1 MAISSFSSFSVLPPP
16 PPPPETKAPSP
27 PQPEPKPE
35 PRPEPAAQTLTL
47 KLEPQPASVPP
58 AAAAKPVQP
67 PPVPVSYVPPP
78 APPAVHHAPEP
89 RPAPGL
95 VRRVVRKW
103 PWVMLTTAAGTGAGY
118 YYHTQQPTPTPHA
131 TAEVRT
137 NQPRAE
143 DALRSDRVLARAA
156 ASLNPAEFAEPL
168 PVDRVGFLRDHL
180 GVTRKSGSSTVE
192 LTFDAPQLDDGPKY
206 LAAVLAAYQADIAAR
221 PQPGADR
228 PARIKAL
235 EGEIALLEVE
245 KNQALAVAPAA
256 PAGPTVDPKELAA
269 LRERVAGGTA
279 KRDELTRSL
288 ADLDATIKKI
298 DAVAGKPWAERE
310 AVRVELKL
318 PEPGGKNAAAEL
330 ATLTKEK
337 ETLRSTRGLGPDHP
351 EMRALQAR
359 IDRAEREAKETAKND
374 PLDAHRAA
382 LAKKRDA
389 GRDSLDQLATTLT
402 DDEARLRTL
411 EARAAKAPPPM
422 TRPDVSALDARIAE
436 LTRERDALRS
446 AAPEEPPSTEV
457 VAAPAATTPAAPDLN
472 RNLATGGL
480 AGLLVG
486 ATLALGAGLLGGGA
500 GAPSVR
506 GRRLGSPLLGR
517 LPKVKTDAAAE
528 RPTNAGLDRLVVTFY
543 RPNSADAEAF
553 RQVRG
558 RVYGALAGKLHQIIQ
573 VTSPTAADGKSVL
586 AANLAVTIAQTGRR
600 VLLIDADLRT
610 PRVHQL
616 MNRRAVT
623 AGLTSVLNGDATLD
637 AAVVNS
643 DVPNLSLLPC
653 GPVPADPVD
662 LLGSAK
668 FTELLA
674 EVRPAY
680 DYVVVD
686 SGAVLTAPEVAPAAR
701 LADGVVM
708 VVRAEREFA
717 ADAERAKDRL
727 AASGTRI
734 LGAVEN
740 TAPGKPVG
748 PTLIPTGPPRA
759 AGTAAEAPRKG

>member
-436 LTRERDALRS
+436 LTREREARAEFVKKDEFQTRNQSQYERIRAAEGLKADIEALKERAS
-446 AAPEEPPSTEV
+446 SNAAAVEAVKKET
-457 VAAPAATTPAAPDLN
+457 
-472 RNLATGGL
+472 
-480 AGLLVG
+480 AGLEVLKERVAG
-486 ATLALGAGLLGGGA
+486 VEAVRKDAAGLEVLKE
-500 GAPSVR
+500 
-506 GRRLGSPLLGR
+506 RL
-517 LPKVKTDAAAE
+517 A
-528 RPTNAGLDRLVVTFY
+528 
-543 RPNSADAEAF
+543 
-553 RQVRG
+553 
-558 RVYGALAGKLHQIIQ
+558 
-573 VTSPTAADGKSVL
+573 
-586 AANLAVTIAQTGRR
+586 
-600 VLLIDADLRT
+600 
-610 PRVHQL
+610 
-616 MNRRAVT
+616 AVT
-623 AGLTSVLNGDATLD
+623 ADLKATRE
-637 AAVVNS
+637 
-643 DVPNLSLLPC
+643 
-653 GPVPADPVD
+653 D
-662 LLGSAK
+662 LLK
-668 FTELLA
+668 CQA
-674 EVRPAY
+674 EV
-680 DYVVVD
+680 
-686 SGAVLTAPEVAPAAR
+686 EKNR
-701 LADGVVM
+701 LADMERKASRDAQARHYDDAIKELQKEIQACREKLARLEGPQPAAVPGVP
-708 VVRAEREFA
+708 
-717 ADAERAKDRL
+717 K
-727 AASGTRI
+727 
-734 LGAVEN
+734 N
-740 TAPGKPVG
+740 
-748 PTLIPTGPPRA
+748 
-759 AGTAAEAPRKG
+759 